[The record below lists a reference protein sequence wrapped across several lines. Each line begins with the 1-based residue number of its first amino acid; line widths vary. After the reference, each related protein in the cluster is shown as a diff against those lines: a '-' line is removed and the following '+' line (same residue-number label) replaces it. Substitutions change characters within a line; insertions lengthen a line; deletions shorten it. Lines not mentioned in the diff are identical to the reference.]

1 MRAFTIASVA
11 AALVASVSAHM
22 EMTSPPPLR
31 SKANKNAGQN
41 IDYSMTAPLEA
52 DGSNFPCKGY
62 LDDTE
67 GKESVATWQAGSSQ
81 QITITGGANHGG
93 GSCQLSISEDEGKTF
108 KVIKS
113 FEGACPANLGDNT
126 LNVDIPTDV
135 KNGDVVF
142 AWTWNNEI
150 GNREFYMNCAMVTIE
165 NGGSGLDSYPDMF
178 VAQLSSINSCTIA
191 EGIDVKYPNPGDQVE
206 TADGAKLGDPTG
218 DCGATG
224 STSGGS
230 SGGSASSSA
239 GGAGG
244 AGATGASSAGGA
256 GASAS
261 VSIGIGGGSG
271 SAPTSA
277 AGASSAAASATGV
290 NNGGDGGVGD
300 LSSALGG
307 ASSAVGGAGAS
318 ATSAASGSSATGAA
332 GSSGSTGGASG
343 ASGAAGSSA
352 TGAAGGASSTG
363 SASGAAGSAVPCD
376 NEGETRCDSTTTW
389 SVCGSGIWQNMGSTA
404 AGMKC
409 VNGSMELDS
418 DSAASS
424 SPVASARALREAR
437 SFVSHKRH
445 WKSRRHA

>member
-41 IDYSMTAPLEA
+41 IDYSMTSPLEA

-113 FEGACPANLGDNT
+113 FEGACPANSGDNT

-224 STSGGS
+224 SSSGGS
-230 SGGSASSSA
+230 SGGSGSSS
-239 GGAGG
+239 AGG

-307 ASSAVGGAGAS
+307 ASSAAGSAGAS
-318 ATSAASGSSATGAA
+318 ATSTASGSSTTGAA
-332 GSSGSTGGASG
+332 GSSGSAGGASG

-352 TGAAGGASSTG
+352 TGAASGTG
-363 SASGAAGSAVPCD
+363 SASSAAGSAVPCD

-424 SPVASARALREAR
+424 SPAASARALREAR

>member
-41 IDYSMTAPLEA
+41 IDYSMTSPLEA

-81 QITITGGANHGG
+81 QITIAGQANHGG

-113 FEGACPANLGDNT
+113 FEGACPASKGDNT

-206 TADGAKLGDPTG
+206 VADDDSKLGDPTG

-224 STSGGS
+224 SSSGGS
-230 SGGSASSSA
+230 SGGSWCLRCRWLVRHWRCVCHRRRVRRRRLCRPVRQRGRDPLRLHDHLERLRLRHLAEH
-239 GGAGG
+239 GQHRRGHEVRQRVDGARQRLCRLVLPGRQR
-244 AGATGASSAGGA
+244 AR
-256 GASAS
+256 
-261 VSIGIGGGSG
+261 
-271 SAPTSA
+271 PPR
-277 AGASSAAASATGV
+277 
-290 NNGGDGGVGD
+290 
-300 LSSALGG
+300 SAL
-307 ASSAVGGAGAS
+307 
-318 ATSAASGSSATGAA
+318 
-332 GSSGSTGGASG
+332 
-343 ASGAAGSSA
+343 
-352 TGAAGGASSTG
+352 
-363 SASGAAGSAVPCD
+363 
-376 NEGETRCDSTTTW
+376 
-389 SVCGSGIWQNMGSTA
+389 
-404 AGMKC
+404 
-409 VNGSMELDS
+409 
-418 DSAASS
+418 
-424 SPVASARALREAR
+424 LRLAQAPLEEPPPR
-437 SFVSHKRH
+437 L
-445 WKSRRHA
+445 